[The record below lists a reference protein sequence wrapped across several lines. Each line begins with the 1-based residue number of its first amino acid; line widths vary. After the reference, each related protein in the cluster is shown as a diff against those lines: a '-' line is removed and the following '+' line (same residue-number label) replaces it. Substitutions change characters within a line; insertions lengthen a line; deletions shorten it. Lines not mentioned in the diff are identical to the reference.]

1 MNPALKIAL
10 LVLQTVGGLYV
21 LILTLRFLLHTARAD
36 YYNPIS
42 QAIAKLT
49 NKPPLPLR
57 RIIPGFGGLDLA
69 NLALAYLVQFAT
81 VYICCLLFGLTNP
94 LTALIWA
101 GLGLISMICYIY
113 FIAMIVMI
121 IVSFVAPQ
129 SRHPLVILAIQLVQP
144 ICAPL
149 QRLLPSMGGLD
160 FSPILVFLI
169 LNIARI
175 LLESAAVAVGAV
187 GQVTM
192 LIPGLM

>member
-1 MNPALKIAL
+1 MSPALQIAL

-42 QAIAKLT
+42 QTIAKLT
-49 NKPPLPLR
+49 NKPLLPLR

-81 VYICCLLFGLTNP
+81 VYLSCLLFGMTNP
-94 LTALIWA
+94 LTALMWA
-101 GLGLISMICYIY
+101 GLGLVSMICYIY
-113 FIAMIVMI
+113 FVAMIVMI

-129 SRHPLVILAIQLVQP
+129 SRHPFVVLAIQLVQP
-144 ICAPL
+144 ICAPF
-149 QRLLPSMGGLD
+149 QRILPSMGGLD
-160 FSPILVFLI
+160 FSPILVFLM

-175 LLESAAVAVGAV
+175 LIESAAGAVGAV
-187 GQVTM
+187 GQATQ